1 LRKIGFFIIL
11 IIFLMFVIPIAVVGG
26 VGSGI
31 KIPGV
36 INKIVEQIPVPSKEG
51 KIEEN
56 KEDYKIKVY
65 VVSEK
70 KVREMPLED
79 YIRGVVAAEMPVAFE
94 SEALKAQAVAART
107 YAAARMRQ
115 FGGNGCEKH
124 PNAPEHDAC
133 SDVHCQAW
141 ISKADRFKNWDQKD
155 VEANWSKL
163 TKAVEETKGMIMSY
177 KGELVRNAMYHS
189 TSGGKTE
196 SSLEV
201 FGYNHPYLV
210 SVSSPNEE
218 VSPSFE
224 SKAVFKNA
232 EFVSRMK
239 QLNSKIKLDTKKL
252 SSQIRIVEKTD
263 GDRVK
268 SIKIGDKTFTGIDI
282 RWAFNLKSANFSVK
296 ADSKYVTFIVR
307 GNGHGVGMSQW
318 GAGEM
323 ARRGKKYDEVLKH
336 YYTGI
341 EVSKIEQIFKPATK

>member
-1 LRKIGFFIIL
+1 LKKIGFFLIL

-31 KIPGV
+31 KVPAI
-36 INKIVEQIPVPSKEG
+36 INKIVEQIPTSSKESKLDEKG
-51 KIEEN
+51 
-56 KEDYKIKVY
+56 EDYKIKVY

-70 KVREMPLED
+70 KVKEMLLED
-79 YIRGVVAAEMPVAFE
+79 YITGVIAAEMPVSFDA
-94 SEALKAQAVAART
+94 EALKAQAVAART

-115 FGGNGCEKH
+115 FGGKGCEKH
-124 PNAPEHDAC
+124 PEAPQHDAC

-141 ISKADRFKNWDQKD
+141 ISKEDRFKNWDDKSA
-155 VEANWSKL
+155 VENWNKL
-163 TKAVEETKGMIMSY
+163 TEVVESTRGMIMSY

-196 SSLEV
+196 SSLAV

-232 EFVSRMK
+232 EFISRMK
-239 QLNSKIKLDTKKL
+239 QLSPNIKLDSKKL
-252 SSQIRIVEKTD
+252 TSQIKIVEKTD

-268 SIKIGDKTFTGIDI
+268 SIKIGDKSFTGIDI
-282 RWAFNLKSANFSVK
+282 RWAFSLKSANFTIKV
-296 ADSKYVTFIVR
+296 DSKYVTFTVR

-323 ARRGKKYDEVLKH
+323 AKRGKKCDEILKH

-341 EVSKIEQIFKPATK
+341 ELNKIQDVFKTATK